1 MKHSLRKAINDKCK
15 ECIFDPKGG
24 NGKWKEQI
32 EACTSFKCPLF
43 KVRPRS
49 HKSHVGGVT

>member
-15 ECIFDPKGG
+15 ECIFDPNGG
-24 NGKWKEQI
+24 KGKWKEQV

-43 KVRPRS
+43 NVRP
-49 HKSHVGGVT
+49 KSDKRHVGGVT

>member
-1 MKHSLRKAINDKCK
+1 MKHSLRKSINDKCK
-15 ECIFDPKGG
+15 ECIFDPRGG
-24 NGKWKEQI
+24 NGKWKEQV